1 MGKDPSFPWYPN
13 DFDRDL
19 HACHSSTAGIWAR
32 LLNEMWW
39 KNPRGRIRAPRE
51 SFPLLCGCTK
61 EEFDIFLRENKT
73 FGFADVKVRNGF
85 VTVINRR
92 MYRTDIA
99 RKKGKERVE
108 KHRRNKEEM
117 EVKRDCNLNVQA
129 ETPPPSSSS
138 SSSSSSSKK
147 EGGREENFLPS
158 FQKLRIN
165 AKEIKG
171 WVFSQQ
177 QDIDFFAHLLP
188 DYSEDLILKVIEDL
202 RVYQEKPTKFYKN
215 LHAALRNWC
224 ANEKKWK
231 GESEDKPQVPLD
243 KYGNPYYTVD
253 GENILEIDWRELMDK
268 DAIEPN
274 KDGTWKRILRGRND

>member
-73 FGFADVKVRNGF
+73 FGFADVTVRNGF

-99 RKKGKERVE
+99 REKGKKRVE
-108 KHRRNKEEM
+108 RHRRNKEET

-129 ETPPPSSSS
+129 EIPLPSSSS
-138 SSSSSSSKK
+138 SSSSSSLKK
-147 EGGREENFLPS
+147 EYTQDFES
-158 FQKLRIN
+158 FWKIYPRKVEKHKAFKCWQKLL
-165 AKEIKG
+165 KEGVKPT
-171 WVFSQQ
+171 
-177 QDIDFFAHLLP
+177 H
-188 DYSEDLILKVIEDL
+188 LKVCADNYAGACDALKTEPQFIKHPATFLGPDKPYEDY
-202 RVYQEKPTKFYKN
+202 RVSTPVGATQ
-215 LHAALRNWC
+215 
-224 ANEKKWK
+224 
-231 GESEDKPQVPLD
+231 PQVPLD

-253 GENILEIDWRELMDK
+253 GKDIPERQWRELMDK
-268 DAIEPN
+268 DAIEPD
-274 KDGTWKRILRGRND
+274 KDGTWKSKGES

>member
-73 FGFADVKVRNGF
+73 FGFADVTVRNGF

-117 EVKRDCNLNVQA
+117 EMKRDCNLNVQA

-138 SSSSSSSKK
+138 SSSSLKK
-147 EGGREENFLPS
+147 EYTQEFES
-158 FQKLRIN
+158 FWLAYPRQIEKHKAFKCWETRL
-165 AKEIKG
+165 KEG
-171 WVFSQQ
+171 NDSRV
-177 QDIDFFAHLLP
+177 
-188 DYSEDLILKVIEDL
+188 LILAAKNYAIYCEKLAVEPKYIKHPATFLGPAKPFEDFL
-202 RVYQEKPTKFYKN
+202 TLLDTEKMQ
-215 LHAALRNWC
+215 
-224 ANEKKWK
+224 
-231 GESEDKPQVPLD
+231 PQVPLD

-253 GENILEIDWRELMDK
+253 GTDIPEIEWRKLMDK

-274 KDGTWKRILRGRND
+274 KDGTWKRILRERNEPL